1 MATESPLV
9 RRLLWNLLPLALV
22 VWAVTTT
29 LIGHDGLLER
39 HAVKQALYAR
49 RDQVARL
56 AARHITP
63 EGSLRLRQALEAE
76 RIPFRDYDERMK
88 RLTDVH
94 LVINDLCG
102 NHLFEAIVNS
112 MIQLTHQIVG
122 AADPADH
129 DQVHGLGEHD
139 KLVAAI
145 LAGDEE
151 VAAKAMSEHVISFTD
166 RLVRMDQTYRT
177 MRRVN

>member
-56 AARHITP
+56 DAENDQLRSQIRALRTSPQVIRRAAAEQLLAAEP
-63 EGSLRLRQALEAE
+63 GSTIYRFA
-76 RIPFRDYDERMK
+76 P
-88 RLTDVH
+88 
-94 LVINDLCG
+94 
-102 NHLFEAIVNS
+102 
-112 MIQLTHQIVG
+112 
-122 AADPADH
+122 PASP
-129 DQVHGLGEHD
+129 
-139 KLVAAI
+139 AP
-145 LAGDEE
+145 
-151 VAAKAMSEHVISFTD
+151 
-166 RLVRMDQTYRT
+166 
-177 MRRVN
+177 